1 MKSHLTWFARQSSL
15 VTWLC
20 AASLALASAGT
31 VRAEEARTGDK
42 TEVKAAELGS
52 TPNVHAAGS
61 VWLCGQPTKE
71 DLALAKEKGID
82 IVLTLRGQ
90 DEIDWDE
97 AKFAKDLGLDFKRIA
112 FRSPE
117 SLTDEVFDETR
128 ALLNNAKNDKKDVMV
143 HCGSANRVGAIWLVH
158 RMIDHGVAKDQAE
171 KEAKEVGLRN
181 EDYLKRALEYVAKKQ
196 AMPPR

>member
-1 MKSHLTWFARQSSL
+1 MKSHLIGFARRSSL
-15 VTWLC
+15 VAWLC
-20 AASLALASAGT
+20 VASFALAATGT
-31 VRAEEARTGDK
+31 GRAEEAPANDK
-42 TEVKAAELGS
+42 AEVKSAELGS

-97 AKFAKDLGLDFKRIA
+97 AKFAEGLGLDFKRIA

-128 ALLNNAKNDKKDVMV
+128 ALLNNAKNDEKEVMV

-158 RMIDHGVAKDQAE
+158 RMIDHGVPKDQAE

-181 EDYLKRALEYVAKKQ
+181 EDYLKRALEYVAKKK
-196 AMPPR
+196 AE